1 EEDDAEGEAE
11 KRARAQWEEMK
22 RLRTQQ
28 QEDQGG
34 CGVVWCGIQVQ
45 EFTDEVDTPDYI
57 SALSQPHLPPLVSPV
72 RSPRFP
78 LAPIHFHARP
88 APEFP
93 DEVDTPDDIP
103 ARQRFAKYR
112 GLKSFRSSPWDPK
125 ESLPPEYA
133 RIFSFDNW
141 KRTQKAAEERAAAV
155 DRGEVPGSVGAGT
168 FVRLHI
174 MNVPCFEAE
183 RLQHEAANRGLPLV
197 VTGLLQHEVR
207 MTVLHFSVKKADCF
221 AAPIKSKQRLLF
233 HCGFRRF
240 YTRVGGGGGSA
251 PIKSKQRLLFHCGLR
266 RFYSWWVRPT
276 FSTDDINLDKHKFE
290 RFLHP
295 GRFAVASIFA
305 PTLFPPLPL
314 LVFADPSAANQHA
327 GDGVG
332 GGSVGGSVV
341 GGSVVGEGEELQL
354 AATGALRGPDPDRI
368 ILKKIVLSGYPVSV
382 MKRKAVVRYMFHQP
396 EDGRWFQCHVRWFQV
411 SAMSDG
417 SGSVPCQMVPCQSHV
432 GWDQV
437 SATSDG
443 SRSAHTIHLPL
454 PFPPTCL
461 LINMHRAPR
470 MPSPFTFSPIPLP
483 SPSSLSPFSLSLL
496 SSPCLPPFSPSLPWN
511 IFTKHLGVATVALCT
526 APNPL
531 PSSHSHVLLP
541 PSLIPGGACT
551 RNTLCTGVPSP
562 RSFRSPHSPLCSSLP
577 SPLPLPSHQP
587 VELVTKNS
595 RRGRIHYERTKH
607 STQPSFRSPI
617 SSLFPLHQVRLD
629 GRIHSKRTMRS
640 NQPSSSHSPLPTLA
654 SPLPRPPH
662 QPVELFTKY
671 GRRGRIRE
679 PVGTKGAIKCVFDGV
694 VQQRDAVCMALYKR
708 VYPKFPVLPAS
719 L

>member
-1 EEDDAEGEAE
+1 MFRSVRGSFSSRQAFISAREPFSIHWHVAGGGLRAWPRDQREPAGEEDEAVRSIDQVLGPSAAGGALTFFFLPLPPFPFPVQVHITGVGDFQLAQIDQVPDPCAAGEHGRPGGRGGGSKGKEKKKGGTAKEGMEEEEGEEGEEGEVEEEGEEEEEGGVRVLARSSAELRDPLVVLNTLDPLAGEQAAWMQGGDEEESEGEEEDGEEGQDGEEGEEAMEEGEERDGGEQGGAEEEEEGSGSDWEEVDEDDGVGGERLEGGSTHDGLMVRAALIPCPDDNNPSPFPSHPPPWMKRSRGREAALETHPSKPLTEIHEDIASTIVTHPSPRVCVWQEEDDAEGEAE

-34 CGVVWCGIQVQ
+34 CGVGHGNAEVQ
-45 EFTDEVDTPDYI
+45 
-57 SALSQPHLPPLVSPV
+57 
-72 RSPRFP
+72 
-78 LAPIHFHARP
+78 
-88 APEFP
+88 EFP

-183 RLQHEAANRGLPLV
+183 RLQHEVTKRGLPLV
-197 VTGLLQHEVR
+197 VTGLLQHETR
-207 MTVLHFSVKKADCF
+207 MTVLHFSVKKSDSF
-221 AAPIKSKQRLLF
+221 APPIKSKQRLLF

-240 YTRVGGGGGSA
+240 YS
-251 PIKSKQRLLFHCGLR
+251 
-266 RFYSWWVRPT
+266 RPT

-314 LVFADPSAANQHA
+314 LVFADPSAANQHT
-327 GDGVG
+327 GEGVG

-396 EDGRWFQCHVRWFQV
+396 EDGRWFQ
-411 SAMSDG
+411 
-417 SGSVPCQMVPCQSHV
+417 
-432 GWDQV
+432 
-437 SATSDG
+437 
-443 SRSAHTIHLPL
+443 
-454 PFPPTCL
+454 
-461 LINMHRAPR
+461 
-470 MPSPFTFSPIPLP
+470 
-483 SPSSLSPFSLSLL
+483 
-496 SSPCLPPFSPSLPWN
+496 
-511 IFTKHLGVATVALCT
+511 
-526 APNPL
+526 
-531 PSSHSHVLLP
+531 
-541 PSLIPGGACT
+541 
-551 RNTLCTGVPSP
+551 
-562 RSFRSPHSPLCSSLP
+562 
-577 SPLPLPSHQP
+577 
-587 VELVTKNS
+587 
-595 RRGRIHYERTKH
+595 
-607 STQPSFRSPI
+607 
-617 SSLFPLHQVRLD
+617 
-629 GRIHSKRTMRS
+629 
-640 NQPSSSHSPLPTLA
+640 
-654 SPLPRPPH
+654 
-662 QPVELFTKY
+662 PVELFTKY